1 MLIINGKIF
10 TMTGKPVDC
19 GYIRTEGKVITEVG
33 TMFSL
38 DKRQKGEE
46 VLDVD
51 GAWVLPGLIEAH
63 AHIGISEEKWGAI
76 GDDCNELTNPVTPA
90 LRAIDA
96 VNAMDPA
103 FHDAIKAGI
112 TSVMTGPGS
121 SNVVGGQFVFMKTQ
135 GRCVDNMAI
144 LNPAAMKAALGENP
158 KTTYGEQGNCPAT
171 RMGEAALLRR
181 TLLEAVQYQ
190 KDKERGRL
198 DREDFEKEPW
208 MPVLQRVI
216 PMKVHAHRADD
227 ILTAIRIAKEF
238 NIDITIDHGT
248 EAHLIVDE
256 VKASGFPVIVGTDLT
271 SRSKLEV
278 QNMNFKTNKIL
289 AEAGVLI
296 AVTTDHPVALIQYL
310 PLCAG
315 LAVKEGLPM
324 EEGLKAITINPA
336 KICRVEQRVGS
347 LEAGKDADIA
357 IFTGNPMEVF
367 TKTLYTIIDG
377 EIIYNGMKDEENSEF
392 VPGGSRKDAQKT
404 AAGENE

>member
-33 TMFSL
+33 TMSSL
-38 DKRQKGEE
+38 DKRQKGDEG
-46 VLDVD
+46 LDVD

>member
-33 TMFSL
+33 TMSSL